1 MGKPSSNDPPQ
12 SPPQSSPQS
21 SQSSQQQQQ
30 NQGTEEFGNA
40 VATQNNKMIVG
51 APYTAVRGK
60 GEYVILKFGAVFI
73 YYKQNV
79 IEEVDLQ
86 EEKEEKEEKEDLQN
100 LQDDIS
106 KGNDS
111 PPPLIPNNSENNS
124 NSNSEHNS
132 SKNNNNNNNSEN
144 SKHEKE
150 WIAKCTIVP
159 SYKEDIDYRFGISV
173 TISNNNVLVIGTA
186 GKL

>member
-1 MGKPSSNDPPQ
+1 MGWN
-12 SPPQSSPQS
+12 
-21 SQSSQQQQQ
+21 Q
-30 NQGTEEFGNA
+30 NRKFKDY
-40 VATQNNKMIVG
+40 NNIH
-51 APYTAVRGK
+51 
-60 GEYVILKFGAVFI
+60 
-73 YYKQNV
+73 N
-79 IEEVDLQ
+79 
-86 EEKEEKEEKEDLQN
+86 N
-100 LQDDIS
+100 
-106 KGNDS
+106 N
-111 PPPLIPNNSENNS
+111 NNHNSEINR

-186 GKL
+186 GKLGGIGGTVYVYSKRNSWTNDKVVEEKEKEFSKKEEETKVYSREELKEKELLDDIQNNNNDKNENNENNENDNVLE